1 MDRIMKFLR
10 HNEGLAVLIVLIAIS
25 VVAGCNS
32 DMFKPKT
39 ASPVTGEMVT
49 LDKLELEYSATL
61 RRHDTELDAF
71 GLAVEDIE
79 EQNNQRAEIWAL
91 VTTLAAPQVNAVLGG
106 AAGLSILGNI
116 LLGHDNRRKDTIIKR
131 DESNKINTA

>member
-1 MDRIMKFLR
+1 MDRLMKFFR
-10 HNEGLAVLIVLIAIS
+10 HNEGLVILIVLIVIS

-39 ASPVTGEMVT
+39 ASPITGEMVT

-71 GLAVEDIE
+71 GLAVGDIE
-79 EQNNQRAEIWAL
+79 SQNQQRAEIWAV
-91 VTTLAAPQVNAVLGG
+91 VTTLAAPQVNTVLGG
-106 AAGLSILGNI
+106 AAVLSVIGNV

-131 DESNKINTA
+131 DKSNKVNIA